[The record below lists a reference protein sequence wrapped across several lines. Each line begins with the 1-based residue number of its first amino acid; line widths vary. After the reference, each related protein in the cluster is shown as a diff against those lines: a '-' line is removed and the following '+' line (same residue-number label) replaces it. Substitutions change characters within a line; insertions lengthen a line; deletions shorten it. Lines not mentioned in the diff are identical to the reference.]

1 MEQRSS
7 FYLEKFV
14 EHRQAEVQRQMAAPR
29 LNRRYEKHNR
39 PHLAQ
44 IGEWMIE
51 RGTQLKERYGSLTE
65 PTASLQPKREPG
77 C

>member
-14 EHRQAEVQRQMAAPR
+14 EHRQAEVQRKLAAPR
-29 LNRRYEKHNR
+29 PDQRGERRSR

-44 IGEWMIE
+44 IGVWMIE
-51 RGTQLKERYGSLTE
+51 TGTVLKERYGSLTE
-65 PTASLQPKREPG
+65 PGVSLEPKRETG
-77 C
+77 G